1 VTSRPSLARTAAPLA
16 AGAVSAYLI
25 CVAFDLPLTDALVL
39 IGYAGGAAGLAAL
52 VGLMVLH
59 RTRRRSI
66 GTQVTVAVLTA
77 VAAAAAGVLMAA
89 NRMFISEH
97 DLHALLVVV
106 AAAGSVGVAVGLSLG
121 DLVAAGTRSLGEL
134 ARSIGAGTDRPT
146 LPDEWPQELASL
158 ATELD
163 TMAERL
169 ADAHERERALEASR
183 RELVAWVSHDLRTPL
198 AGIRAMAEA
207 LEDGVVAD
215 PETVSRYHGRLRV
228 EADRLT
234 GMVDDL
240 FELSRIHAGAL
251 RLQLERVALGDL
263 VSDALAAADPLA
275 SAKGVRLHGAV
286 AGTPD
291 VAVSVDEVS
300 RVLRNLLHNAIRHT
314 PSDGT
319 IVVESG
325 TDAAY
330 AYVAVHDAC
339 GGIPEQDLDRVF
351 DVAFR
356 GEAARTPAHE
366 GGAGLGL
373 AIARGLVEAHSGAIS
388 VENTGA
394 GCRFVVRLP
403 LSPTA

>member
-1 VTSRPSLARTAAPLA
+1 
-16 AGAVSAYLI
+16 
-25 CVAFDLPLTDALVL
+25 
-39 IGYAGGAAGLAAL
+39 
-52 VGLMVLH
+52 
-59 RTRRRSI
+59 
-66 GTQVTVAVLTA
+66 
-77 VAAAAAGVLMAA
+77 
-89 NRMFISEH
+89 
-97 DLHALLVVV
+97 
-106 AAAGSVGVAVGLSLG
+106 
-121 DLVAAGTRSLGEL
+121 
-134 ARSIGAGTDRPT
+134 
-146 LPDEWPQELASL
+146 
-158 ATELD
+158 
-163 TMAERL
+163 
-169 ADAHERERALEASR
+169 
-183 RELVAWVSHDLRTPL
+183 
-198 AGIRAMAEA
+198 MAEA
-207 LEDGVVAD
+207 LEDCVVAD
-215 PETVSRYHGRLRV
+215 PDTVSRYHGRLRV

-286 AGTPD
+286 VGTPD

-330 AYVAVHDAC
+330 AYVAVHDTC

-388 VENTGA
+388 VENAGA

-403 LSPTA
+403 LSTTA